1 MRLLK
6 SFTACFFA
14 LSLIFSLSAVE
25 TAEKK
30 VTQTFESV
38 TVAEIMQK
46 MSLRDK
52 ICQLFVI
59 SPEYLNPQLLQ
70 KERDLKKNIGLTELT
85 QSEKSYY
92 KRFPAGGFV
101 IFAKNI
107 IEPEQLAHLTEQLHS
122 LTSAHITTPDISP
135 FTKPLIFVDEEGG
148 KVARIANNSNFDV
161 PVFNNMF
168 TIKDSDYARKIGESI
183 GEYLSLYDIDVDFAP
198 VADVNTNPENPV
210 IGERAFSSNPIT
222 AGKLAFAMYDGLSS
236 KNIGGCLKHYPGHG
250 DTKTDTHLGYAETT
264 KSWQQLLDCELL
276 PFIYGINNSVSMIM
290 TAHISAPAVTNDKT
304 PASLSAYLID
314 QKLRTELHYDGL
326 IITDSLSMKAITSH
340 YSSGEAAVQA
350 FLAGNDFLLL
360 PEDYEQAFSS
370 IYMALKHG
378 LITEERL
385 NESVERIIRYK
396 LNRVNKCDS
405 KK

>member
-14 LSLIFSLSAVE
+14 LSLVFSLSA
-25 TAEKK
+25 AE
-30 VTQTFESV
+30 
-38 TVAEIMQK
+38 VAEIMQK

-59 SPEYLNPQLLQ
+59 SPEYLNPELLQ

-122 LTSAHITTPDISP
+122 LTSAHITSPDISP

-161 PVFNNMF
+161 PVFDNML
-168 TIKDSDYARKIGESI
+168 TVKDSSDAYKIGQSI

-210 IGERAFSSNPIT
+210 IGERAFSSNPLL
-222 AGKLAFAMYDGLSS
+222 AGKLAFSMYDGLSS

-264 KSWQQLLDCELL
+264 KSWQQLLECELL

-290 TAHISAPAVTNDKT
+290 TAHISVPAVTNDKT

-360 PEDYEQAFSS
+360 PENYEEAFSA

-396 LNRVNKCDS
+396 LNKVSKSDS

>member
-14 LSLIFSLSAVE
+14 LSLVFSLSADE
-25 TAEKK
+25 
-30 VTQTFESV
+30 
-38 TVAEIMQK
+38 VAEIMQK

-183 GEYLSLYDIDVDFAP
+183 GGYLQAYNIDVDFAP

-210 IGERAFSSNPIT
+210 IGERAFSSNPVL
-222 AGKLAFAMYDGLSS
+222 AGKLAFAMYDGLFSQ
-236 KNIGGCLKHYPGHG
+236 NVGGCLKHYPGHG

-264 KSWQQLLDCELL
+264 KTWQQLLDCELL
-276 PFIYGINNSVSMIM
+276 PFIFGINNSVTMIM
-290 TAHISAPAVTNDKT
+290 TAHISVPAVTNDKT
-304 PASLSAYLID
+304 PASLSSYLID

-385 NESVERIIRYK
+385 NKSVERIIRYK
-396 LNRVNKCDS
+396 LNRVLKSD
-405 KK
+405 

>member
-1 MRLLK
+1 
-6 SFTACFFA
+6 
-14 LSLIFSLSAVE
+14 
-25 TAEKK
+25 
-30 VTQTFESV
+30 
-38 TVAEIMQK
+38 MQK

-148 KVARIANNSNFDV
+148 KVTRIANNNNFDV
-161 PVFNNMF
+161 PVFDNMY
-168 TIKDSDYARKIGESI
+168 TINDSAFARKVGESI
-183 GEYLSLYDIDVDFAP
+183 GEYLQAYNIDIDFAP

-210 IGERAFSSNPIT
+210 IGERAFSSNPVL
-222 AGKLAFAMYDGLSS
+222 AGKLAFAMYDGLASQS
-236 KNIGGCLKHYPGHG
+236 IGGCLKHYPGHG

-264 KSWQQLLDCELL
+264 KTWQQLLNCELL

-326 IITDSLSMKAITSH
+326 IITDSLSMKAITSN

-378 LITEERL
+378 LITEKRL

-396 LNRVNKCDS
+396 LNRVLKSD
-405 KK
+405 

>member
-6 SFTACFFA
+6 SFTACFFT
-14 LSLIFSLSAVE
+14 LSLVFSLSADE
-25 TAEKK
+25 
-30 VTQTFESV
+30 
-38 TVAEIMQK
+38 VAEIMQK

-59 SPEYLNPQLLQ
+59 SPEYLNPELLQ

-148 KVARIANNSNFDV
+148 KVARIASNSNFDV
-161 PVFNNMF
+161 PVFNNML
-168 TIKDSDYARKIGESI
+168 TVKDSSEAYKIGQSI
-183 GEYLSLYDIDVDFAP
+183 GEYLSLYNIDVDFAP

-210 IGERAFSSNPIT
+210 IGERAFSSNPVL
-222 AGKLAFAMYDGLSS
+222 AGKLAFAMYDGLASQ
-236 KNIGGCLKHYPGHG
+236 NVGGCLKHYPGHG

-276 PFIYGINNSVSMIM
+276 PFIYGINNSVTMIM

-326 IITDSLSMKAITSH
+326 IITDSLSMKAITSN
-340 YSSGEAAVQA
+340 YSSGESAVQA

-378 LITEERL
+378 LITEKRL

-396 LNRVNKCDS
+396 LNRVLKSD
-405 KK
+405 

>member
-14 LSLIFSLSAVE
+14 LSLVFSLSADE
-25 TAEKK
+25 
-30 VTQTFESV
+30 
-38 TVAEIMQK
+38 VAEIMQK

-148 KVARIANNSNFDV
+148 KVTRIANNNNFDV
-161 PVFNNMF
+161 PVFDNMY
-168 TIKDSDYARKIGESI
+168 TINDSAFARKVGESI
-183 GEYLSLYDIDVDFAP
+183 GEYLQAYNIDIDFAP

-210 IGERAFSSNPIT
+210 IGERAFSSNPVL
-222 AGKLAFAMYDGLSS
+222 AGKLAFAMYDGLASQS
-236 KNIGGCLKHYPGHG
+236 IGGCLKHYPGHG

-264 KSWQQLLDCELL
+264 KTWQQLLNCELL

-326 IITDSLSMKAITSH
+326 IITDSLSMKAITSN

-378 LITEERL
+378 LITEKRL

-396 LNRVNKCDS
+396 LNRVLKSD
-405 KK
+405 

>member
-1 MRLLK
+1 MRLSK
-6 SFTACFFA
+6 RIVTHFIA

-30 VTQTFESV
+30 VTHTFESV

-107 IEPEQLAHLTEQLHS
+107 IEPEQLAHLTEQLQS
-122 LTSAHITTPDISP
+122 LTSAHITNPDISP
-135 FTKPLIFVDEEGG
+135 VTKPLIFVDEEGG
-148 KVARIANNSNFDV
+148 KVARIANNRNFDV
-161 PVFNNMF
+161 PVFDNMY
-168 TIKDSDYARKIGESI
+168 TIKNADYARKIGESI
-183 GEYLSLYDIDVDFAP
+183 GGYLKTYNIDVDFAP
-198 VADVNTNPENPV
+198 VADVNTNPDNPV
-210 IGERAFSSNPIT
+210 IGERAFSSNPVL
-222 AGKLAFAMYDGLSS
+222 AGKLAFAMYDGLTSQ
-236 KNIGGCLKHYPGHG
+236 NVGGCLKHYPGHG
-250 DTKTDTHLGYAETT
+250 DTKTDSHLGYAETT
-264 KSWQQLLDCELL
+264 KTWQQLLDCELL
-276 PFIYGINNSVSMIM
+276 PFIFGINNSVTMIM

-304 PASLSAYLID
+304 PASLSSYLID

-326 IITDSLSMKAITSH
+326 IITDSLSMKAITSN

-396 LNRVNKCDS
+396 LNIVR
-405 KK
+405 

>member
-14 LSLIFSLSAVE
+14 LSLVFSLSADE
-25 TAEKK
+25 
-30 VTQTFESV
+30 
-38 TVAEIMQK
+38 VAEIMQK

-59 SPEYLNPQLLQ
+59 SPEYLNPELLQ

-135 FTKPLIFVDEEGG
+135 ITKPLIFVDEEGG

-161 PVFNNMF
+161 PVFNNML
-168 TIKDSDYARKIGESI
+168 TVKDSSEAFKIGQSI

-222 AGKLAFAMYDGLSS
+222 AGKLAFAMYDGLASQ
-236 KNIGGCLKHYPGHG
+236 NVGGCLKHYPGHG

-264 KSWQQLLDCELL
+264 KTWQQLLDCELL
-276 PFIYGINNSVSMIM
+276 PFIFGINNSVTMIM
-290 TAHISAPAVTNDKT
+290 TAHISVPAVTNDKT
-304 PASLSAYLID
+304 PASLSSYLID

-326 IITDSLSMKAITSH
+326 IITDSLSMKAITSN

-396 LNRVNKCDS
+396 LNIVR
-405 KK
+405 

>member
-14 LSLIFSLSAVE
+14 LSLVFSLSADE
-25 TAEKK
+25 
-30 VTQTFESV
+30 
-38 TVAEIMQK
+38 VAEIMQK

-107 IEPEQLAHLTEQLHS
+107 ITPEQLAHLTEQIHS
-122 LTSAHITTPDISP
+122 LTSAHITNPDISP
-135 FTKPLIFVDEEGG
+135 VTKPLIFVDEEGG

-161 PVFNNMF
+161 PVFNNMY
-168 TIKDSDYARKIGESI
+168 TIKDSDYARKVGESI
-183 GEYLSLYDIDVDFAP
+183 GEYLSVYNIDVDFAP

-210 IGERAFSSNPIT
+210 IGERAFSSNPVL

-236 KNIGGCLKHYPGHG
+236 QNVGGCLKHYPGHG

-264 KSWQQLLDCELL
+264 KDWQQLLDCELL
-276 PFIYGINNSVSMIM
+276 PFIYGINNSVTMIM

-360 PEDYEQAFSS
+360 PENYEQAFSS

-396 LNRVNKCDS
+396 LNRVLKSD
-405 KK
+405 

>member
-14 LSLIFSLSAVE
+14 LSLVFSLSADE
-25 TAEKK
+25 
-30 VTQTFESV
+30 
-38 TVAEIMQK
+38 VADIMQK

-135 FTKPLIFVDEEGG
+135 VTKPLIFVDEEGG

-161 PVFNNMF
+161 PVFDNMY
-168 TIKDSDYARKIGESI
+168 TINDSAFARKVGESI
-183 GEYLSLYDIDVDFAP
+183 GEYLSVYNIDVDFAP

-222 AGKLAFAMYDGLSS
+222 AGKLAFAMYDGLASQ
-236 KNIGGCLKHYPGHG
+236 NIGGCLKHYPGHG

-264 KSWQQLLDCELL
+264 KTWQQLLTCELL
-276 PFIYGINNSVSMIM
+276 PFIYGINNSVTMIM

-326 IITDSLSMKAITSH
+326 IITDSLSMKAITSN

-396 LNRVNKCDS
+396 LNIVR
-405 KK
+405 

>member
-14 LSLIFSLSAVE
+14 LSLVFSLSA
-25 TAEKK
+25 AE
-30 VTQTFESV
+30 
-38 TVAEIMQK
+38 VADIMQK

-148 KVARIANNSNFDV
+148 KVTRIANNNNFDV
-161 PVFNNMF
+161 PVFDNMY
-168 TIKDSDYARKIGESI
+168 TINDSAFARKVGESI
-183 GEYLSLYDIDVDFAP
+183 GEYLQAYNIDIDFAP

-210 IGERAFSSNPIT
+210 IGERAFSSNPVL
-222 AGKLAFAMYDGLSS
+222 AGKLAFAMYDGLASQS
-236 KNIGGCLKHYPGHG
+236 IGGCLKHYPGHG

-264 KSWQQLLDCELL
+264 KTWQQLLNCELL

-326 IITDSLSMKAITSH
+326 IITDSLSMKAITSN

-378 LITEERL
+378 LITESRL

-396 LNRVNKCDS
+396 LNRVLKSDS
-405 KK
+405 EK